1 MGNEL
6 KGVSATF
13 HKLTP
18 KQQKFIEE
26 YLMSFNVVQSYIK
39 AGYSTNGKPATVNKN
54 AYQLLHSETI
64 QQALSELIEEVQDNK
79 EYLSVKLE
87 KFFLKTIDDETASM
101 KDRLKSAEM
110 LAKILGLFENK
121 VNLKT
126 NSDFEF
132 NFNISTPEG
141 TEGE

>member
-54 AYQLLHSETI
+54 AVS
-64 QQALSELIEEVQDNK
+64 ALAV
-79 EYLSVKLE
+79 
-87 KFFLKTIDDETASM
+87 
-101 KDRLKSAEM
+101 
-110 LAKILGLFENK
+110 LGVSF
-121 VNLKT
+121 
-126 NSDFEF
+126 S
-132 NFNISTPEG
+132 S
-141 TEGE
+141 